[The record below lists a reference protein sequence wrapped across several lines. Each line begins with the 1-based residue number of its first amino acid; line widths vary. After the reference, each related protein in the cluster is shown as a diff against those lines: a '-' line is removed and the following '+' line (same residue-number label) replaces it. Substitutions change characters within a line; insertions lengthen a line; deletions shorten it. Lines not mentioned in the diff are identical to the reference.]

1 MGVVQRITNFGQS
14 AMIGFGQGFQPFCG
28 FNYGAR
34 KYARV
39 KKGFWYCV
47 RVSFVFLVLVC
58 IAGWI
63 FAEPLVTCFR
73 NDPDVIVFGAMA
85 LRLQCLTFW
94 IQSFVVMSNMMDQ
107 VMGRTV
113 PATFLAMARQGVFFI
128 PAVLLL
134 PLFLNALGVQL
145 AQPVADVLS
154 LASAIPI
161 QKKVLSSLPDEDVP
175 DVTEEIC
182 TST

>member
-1 MGVVQRITNFGQS
+1 M
-14 AMIGFGQGFQPFCG
+14 
-28 FNYGAR
+28 
-34 KYARV
+34 
-39 KKGFWYCV
+39 KKGFWCCV
-47 RVSFVFLVLVC
+47 RVSFAFLVLVC

-73 NDPDVIVFGAMA
+73 DDPDVIVFGAMA

-113 PATFLAMARQGVFFI
+113 PATFLAMARQGVFFN

-134 PLFLNALGVQL
+134 PLFLISLGVQL
-145 AQPVADVLS
+145 AQPVADLLS
-154 LASAIPI
+154 LASSTPL
-161 QKKVLSSLPDEDVP
+161 QGKGLYSLPDQHAQV
-175 DVTEEIC
+175 VTVENC
-182 TST
+182 TGT

>member
-1 MGVVQRITNFGQS
+1 MSKHMNPSPVKRSHTVKRLMSYVGRG
-14 AMIGFGQGFQPFCG
+14 
-28 FNYGAR
+28 YGLR
-34 KYARV
+34 
-39 KKGFWYCV
+39 FI
-47 RVSFVFLVLVC
+47 LVLVC

-113 PATFLAMARQGVFFI
+113 PATFLAMARQGIFFI

-134 PLFLNALGVQL
+134 PVPLGALGVQL

-161 QKKVLSSLPDEDVP
+161 QKKVLASLPDEDAP
-175 DVTEEIC
+175 EETEEVCASI
-182 TST
+182 